1 MDASCSLNISC
12 YKTIAVIN
20 EAHNIFLVQHQISHK
35 IFIKKILDIYNL
47 PIYVYLRQNKITGIP
62 QVIEICEENSQLTV
76 IEEYISGVSLQELIV
91 TGQLTAAS
99 VSHYICD
106 LCDILEKLHS
116 LPVPIIHRDIK
127 PSNIIITPC
136 GHAILIDFNAAKY
149 LTNINTAD
157 TILLG
162 TKGYAAPEQYGFG
175 SSTPQTDIY
184 ALGILLK
191 ELTSALPAPTD
202 AFTQIINKCIQIDPS
217 NRFESVSSLKQEM
230 QGKSKYPQNT
240 SPDSCN
246 WRLFLPPGYRTLTPW
261 KMVISTNVY
270 LIISWVFLSLDL
282 KTVSVSALWL
292 ERISCLLIVL
302 LIIFFNFNYCNI
314 QRFWP
319 LCNSKNPIIHYIGIL
334 LLDVFI
340 AFSLFTI
347 MIILESI
354 LFT

>member
-1 MDASCSLNISC
+1 MDASCNLNISC

-62 QVIEICEENSQLTV
+62 QVIEIYEENHRLTV
-76 IEEYISGVSLQELIV
+76 IEEYISGVSLQELMV
-91 TGQLTAAS
+91 TGQLSAAS

-106 LCDILEKLHS
+106 LCDILEKFHS

-136 GHAILIDFNAAKY
+136 SHAILIDFNAAKY
-149 LTNINTAD
+149 LTNINSTD
-157 TILLG
+157 TMLLG

-217 NRFESVSSLKQEM
+217 NRFESVSSLKQEI
-230 QGKSKYPQNT
+230 QGKSKNPQNT
-240 SPDSCN
+240 SSDSCN
-246 WRLFLPPGYRTLTPW
+246 WRLFLPPGYRTMTPW
-261 KMVISTNVY
+261 KMVMSTSIY
-270 LIISWVFLSLDL
+270 LFISWFFLSMDFE
-282 KTVSVSALWL
+282 TISASALWL
-292 ERISCLLIVL
+292 ERISCLFIVL
-302 LIIFFNFNYCNI
+302 LIIFFNFNYCNM

-334 LLDVFI
+334 LLDVFM
-340 AFSLFTI
+340 ALSLFTM
-347 MIILESI
+347 MIILEYT

>member
-1 MDASCSLNISC
+1 MDASCRSNISC

-35 IFIKKILDIYNL
+35 IYIKKILDIYNL
-47 PIYVYLRQNKITGIP
+47 PIYVYLRQNKIIGIP
-62 QVIEICEENSQLTV
+62 QVIEICEQDNRLTV
-76 IEEYISGVSLQELIV
+76 IEEYISGVSLQELMV

-116 LPVPIIHRDIK
+116 LPAPIIHRDIK

-136 GHAILIDFNAAKY
+136 NHAVLIDFNAAKY
-149 LTNINTAD
+149 LTNINSTD

-202 AFTQIINKCIQIDPS
+202 AFTLIINKCIQIDPS
-217 NRFESVSSLKQEM
+217 NRFESVSSLKQEI
-230 QGKSKYPQNT
+230 QGKSKNPQNT
-240 SPDSCN
+240 SSDSHS
-246 WRLFLPPGYRTLTPW
+246 WQSFLPPGYRTLTPW
-261 KMVISTNVY
+261 KMIISTSVY
-270 LIISWVFLSLDL
+270 LFIFWFFLSIDL
-282 KTVSVSALWL
+282 KTVSASALWL
-292 ERISCLLIVL
+292 ERISCLFIML
-302 LIIFFNFNYCNI
+302 LIIFFNFNYCNM

-319 LCNSKNPIIHYIGIL
+319 LCNHKNRIIHYLGIL
-334 LLDVFI
+334 VLDVFM
-340 AFSLFTI
+340 AFSLFT
-347 MIILESI
+347 MMVILEAI